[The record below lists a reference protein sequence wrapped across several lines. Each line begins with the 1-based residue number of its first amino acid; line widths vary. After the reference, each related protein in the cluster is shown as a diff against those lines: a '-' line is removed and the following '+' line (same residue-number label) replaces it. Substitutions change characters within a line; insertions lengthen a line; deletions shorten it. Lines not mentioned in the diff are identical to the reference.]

1 MTGNA
6 SLFLALRY
14 LRPQRSFVSVI
25 TIVSILGV
33 AVGVLMMIVVRA
45 VMMGFEADFRD
56 SLLRSEPHLLFTN
69 AAKTAASDGDAGKKD
84 WVALAQ
90 QLRSQP
96 DVISATPFV
105 QGTLYAEGPQGQTG
119 AVMFGLDP
127 KEAGAFLDKI
137 RPHLVAGTL
146 DLAEGTLVISDTTAN
161 DIGARVGD
169 EISVYESNA
178 VKVAAQ
184 DFRGA
189 MGIREKEKQRAA
201 FGKISLHAQ
210 KFRLAGILR
219 ADTVG
224 YNAFAAP
231 LTAGKIFTTAAAT
244 SGVALEIKQPYEA
257 EAVAQRLLA
266 GLHDPGSLTI
276 KTWTTDN
283 QARLAAMQ
291 NEQTMMRLVI
301 LVITLVAAFSVMNTT
316 ITVTTQKRREIG
328 VLTALGCRERQ
339 IISVFVIQ
347 AGIVAG
353 LGVLLG
359 LIGSFLVLWL
369 RNDVRELIAR
379 ATGGQVHAI
388 EGVFLAQIPARV
400 EAADVWFAIG
410 ISLVLCLV
418 AAFLPAWRAAR
429 VDAAV
434 ALREG

>member
-56 SLLRSEPHLLFTN
+56 SLLRSEPHLLFTT
-69 AAKTAASDGDAGKKD
+69 AAETAASDGGKKD
-84 WVALAQ
+84 WAAIAQ
-90 QLRSQP
+90 QLRGQP
-96 DVISATPFV
+96 EVVSATPFV
-105 QGTLYAEGPQGQTG
+105 QGTLYAEGPQGRTG
-119 AVMFGLDP
+119 AMMYGLDP
-127 KEAGAFLDKI
+127 KDAAPFLDKL
-137 RPHLVAGTL
+137 RPNLVAGTL
-146 DLAEGTLVISDTTAN
+146 DLAEGTLVINDAAAN
-161 DIGARVGD
+161 ELGIKVGE

-189 MGIREKEKQRAA
+189 MDIRDKEKQRAA
-201 FGKISLHAQ
+201 FGKISLHSQ

-219 ADTVG
+219 ADGVG
-224 YNAFAAP
+224 LTSFAAP
-231 LTAGKIFTTAAAT
+231 LTAAKIFTTSAAT
-244 SGVALEIKQPYEA
+244 AGVALEIKQPYEVD
-257 EAVAQRLLA
+257 AVAQRLLS
-266 GLHDPGSLTI
+266 GLKDPGSFAT

-347 AGIVAG
+347 AGIVAC

-359 LIGSFLVLWL
+359 LLGSFLVLWL